1 MRLIDADQLRGFV
14 RGLIPKEERRGFDE
28 FIDNA
33 PTEFDIDIVINQ
45 IEEYGKYKGVLIRTD
60 DRCENYIPV
69 SEVKKIIENKGF
81 GEVFDLERSFKNEEK

>member
-14 RGLIPKEERRGFDE
+14 RGLIRKEERRGFDE

-33 PTEFDIDIVINQ
+33 PTEFDIDMIIDQ
-45 IEEYGKYKGVLIRTD
+45 IEEYGKYKGILIGMD

-69 SEVKKIIENKGF
+69 SEVKKIIKGK
-81 GEVFDLERSFKNEEK
+81 GLGKTLDSERSLNNEK

>member
-14 RGLIPKEERRGFDE
+14 RGLIPKEERRGFDK

-33 PTEFDIDIVINQ
+33 PTEFDIDMIIDQ
-45 IEEYGKYKGVLIRTD
+45 IEEYGKYKGILIGMD

-69 SEVKKIIENKGF
+69 SEVKKIIKGK
-81 GEVFDLERSFKNEEK
+81 GLGKTLDSERSLNNEK

>member
-45 IEEYGKYKGVLIRTD
+45 IEECGKCRGVLILMN

-69 SEVKKIIENKGF
+69 SEAKKIVNNKGL
-81 GEVFDLERSFKNEEK
+81 GEVLD